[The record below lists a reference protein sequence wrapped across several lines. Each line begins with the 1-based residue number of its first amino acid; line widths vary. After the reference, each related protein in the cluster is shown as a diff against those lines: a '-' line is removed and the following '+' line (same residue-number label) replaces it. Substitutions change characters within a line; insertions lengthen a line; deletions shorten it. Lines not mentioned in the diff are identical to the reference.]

1 MTAHPADIHLVEELA
16 SRLAALEERV
26 STLEHPHAAI
36 GTAALQ
42 SSPTPAASAP
52 VAEAN
57 SIPVPA
63 PQWTSTLSLLGASL
77 LGIAGA
83 YVLRALS
90 GSAIV
95 PRAVIAALA
104 GIYAAAWLIAAA
116 RAASRPLAATLYAI
130 TSTLIVA
137 PMLWEMTIRFHA
149 MSASVAAVIL
159 ISYTGL
165 ATVLA
170 LRTPHSAVFATAYA
184 GAAFTA
190 LALSVATHFMAPFA
204 AILLAML
211 AVCDFTRRGSSVPA
225 LRVLIALL
233 ADFSIWT
240 LIFIYRLAPD
250 ARTDYPAMSIA
261 AVIAFP
267 ALLFG
272 MQCALVF
279 IDVIRRAQPITI
291 FQALQAMFA
300 FAITLCGLIWL
311 LPGVAGLV
319 IGTLSLA
326 LSAGCFTLSYGRFR
340 RNEQRRNFRIFA
352 VWAAALWLGGLFV
365 LAPESVFSAVAG
377 ISGLAAI
384 VIAGRMRA
392 LTIELQGVLFFTVG
406 AFASGALLYIY
417 NALAGVMPG
426 LPGWPVSIVTLC
438 AMLACSMAGETSGEP
453 VVKQVLRFIPALFAS
468 FGLAAISVRCLH
480 GLLTLVL
487 TPGAFHIALLRTLTL
502 CVFSLALAW
511 GGARLGRI
519 QLSRVAYCVLAFATA
534 KLLFEDLRHGH
545 LEFMAASIFL
555 VALTLI
561 IVPRFARARPTLL
574 N

>member
-1 MTAHPADIHLVEELA
+1 MTAHPADIHQVEELA

-36 GTAALQ
+36 DTAALQ
-42 SSPTPAASAP
+42 PLPTPAAA
-52 VAEAN
+52 VAVAGAN

-63 PQWTSTLSLLGASL
+63 PQWTSILSLLGATL
-77 LGIAGA
+77 LGVAGA
-83 YVLRALS
+83 YALRALS

-95 PRAVIAALA
+95 PRGVIAALD

-116 RAASRPLAATLYAI
+116 RAASRPLAATLYAV
-130 TSTLIVA
+130 TSTLIAV

-149 MSASVAAVIL
+149 MSPSVAAVIL
-159 ISYTGL
+159 IVYTGL

-190 LALSVATHFMAPFA
+190 VALSVATHFMAPFA

-211 AVCDFTRRGSSVPA
+211 AVCDFTRRGSTVPA

-250 ARTDYPAMSIA
+250 MRADYPAMSIA
-261 AVIAFP
+261 AAIAFP

-272 MQCALVF
+272 MQCALIF
-279 IDVIRRAQPITI
+279 IDVIRPAQPITI
-291 FQALQAMFA
+291 FPALQAMIA
-300 FAITLCGLIWL
+300 FAITLCALIWL

-319 IGTLSLA
+319 IGILSLV
-326 LSAGCFTLSYGRFR
+326 LSAGCYTLSYGRFR
-340 RNEQRRNFRIFA
+340 RNEQRRNFRMFA
-352 VWAAALWLGGLFV
+352 IWAAALWLGGLFV
-365 LAPESVFSAVAG
+365 LAPESVLSAVAG

-384 VIAGRMRA
+384 VLAGRMRA

-406 AFASGALLYIY
+406 AFASGALLYVY
-417 NALAGVMPG
+417 NALAGVMPEF
-426 LPGWPVSIVTLC
+426 PQWPVSIVILC
-438 AMLACSMAGETSGEP
+438 ALLACSMPGGSSADP
-453 VVKQVLRFIPALFAS
+453 AVQQVLRFIPGLFAS
-468 FGLAAISVRCLH
+468 FGLAAIVVRCLN
-480 GLLTLVL
+480 GLLTLIL

-502 CVFSLALAW
+502 CVFSMALAW

-519 QLSRVAYCVLAFATA
+519 QLLRVAYCALALATA

-561 IVPRFARARPTLL
+561 IVPRLAHARPRLL